1 MFDES
6 PECTQ
11 PVDSQLESSEGSA
24 EARLGAASLWARLT
38 PFYTST
44 DGLKT
49 YDLVSRACLKSEI
62 PEDSEIVQESC
73 EGTQEV
79 CMLMVERH
87 FTTQRQEG
95 RRGGNSRSG
104 TVEHITLR

>member
-11 PVDSQLESSEGSA
+11 PVDSQLESPEGSA

-62 PEDSEIVQESC
+62 PEDSEIDIYTIGRNKKCDVVIDFQE
-73 EGTQEV
+73 TKNV
-79 CMLMVERH
+79 IPFFH
-87 FTTQRQEG
+87 
-95 RRGGNSRSG
+95 
-104 TVEHITLR
+104 